1 MYLNQRLKVVISGT
15 ETILTSFV
23 LLKALHLTQLN
34 SHSNKQEV
42 FRTKAKFFTVYVP
55 IDS

>member
-1 MYLNQRLKVVISGT
+1 MYLNQRLKVVISET

-42 FRTKAKFFTVYVP
+42 FRTKAKFSTVYVP